1 MLEVVLQVLSISAI
15 TTTIALFF
23 CGIPICMQIRR
34 QGAVGDI
41 SGVPFLMG
49 VLGGSF
55 WLRYGLLKMDYT
67 MIIVN
72 VVGVSFMAFYCVFF
86 LVYSLPKKTFTFQLI
101 LVVSMISGMV
111 VWMAVK
117 PNLDY
122 LGIICMTFNI
132 MNFGAPL
139 AGLGVVLKNREV
151 STLPLPMC
159 VANFLVS
166 SQWCLY
172 GNLVADIY
180 IIIPNGIGMFLAIVQ
195 LSLFVVLPIREN
207 EKSPLEKLANWFTGR
222 SKLEKKEKDLEA
234 GECSTTPPP
243 SPQKVANSID
253 IDDDAESE
261 INERFEKLM
270 AESSTS
276 DSRRGSGDFMG
287 RPPSYKS
294 RSSSVPDISSL

>member
-1 MLEVVLQVLSISAI
+1 MLETVLQVLSISAI

-23 CGIPICMQIRR
+23 CGIPICLQIRR

-72 VVGVSFMAFYCVFF
+72 VVGVTTMTSYCIFF
-86 LVYSLPKKTFTFQLI
+86 LFYSLPKKAFAGQLA
-101 LVVSMISGMV
+101 LVTSAIGGMV
-111 VWMAVK
+111 LWIALK

-139 AGLGVVLKNREV
+139 AGLGVVLRNREV

-195 LSLFVVLPIREN
+195 LALFVVLPRHEN

-222 SKLEKKEKDLEA
+222 DNETKKDLEQ
-234 GECSTTPPP
+234 GECSTAPS
-243 SPQKVANSID
+243 SPQKVPND
-253 IDDDAESE
+253 IDAGLH
-261 INERFEKLM
+261 ERFEKLM
-270 AESSTS
+270 AETS
-276 DSRRGSGDFMG
+276 ATESRRGSSDFMG

-294 RSSSVPDISSL
+294 RSSSVPDISSLQSA

>member
-72 VVGVSFMAFYCVFF
+72 VVGVSFMASYCIFF
-86 LVYSLPKKTFTFQLI
+86 LFYSLPKKTFTCQLI
-101 LVVSMISGMV
+101 LVVSTITGMV
-111 VWMAVK
+111 LWIALK

-195 LSLFVVLPIREN
+195 LSLFVVLPIRED

-222 SKLEKKEKDLEA
+222 DNKEKDLEV
-234 GECSTTPPP
+234 GECSEPS
-243 SPQKVANSID
+243 SPQKVPSD
-253 IDDDAESE
+253 ISAGGLHEK
-261 INERFEKLM
+261 FEKLM
-270 AESSTS
+270 AENAG
-276 DSRRGSGDFMG
+276 SRRASIDFLG

-294 RSSSVPDISSL
+294 RSSSVPDISSLKSA

>member
-55 WLRYGLLKMDYT
+55 WLRYGLLKMDYV

-72 VVGVSFMAFYCVFF
+72 VVGVACMAFYCVFF
-86 LVYSLPKKTFTFQLI
+86 LIYSLPKKTFTCQLI
-101 LVVSMISGMV
+101 LVTSTIGGMV
-111 VWMAVK
+111 LWIALK

-122 LGIICMTFNI
+122 LGVICMTFNI

-172 GNLVADIY
+172 GNLVSDIY

-195 LSLFVVLPIREN
+195 LALFVVLPIREN
-207 EKSPLEKLANWFTGR
+207 EKSPLEKLASWFTGR
-222 SKLEKKEKDLEA
+222 DSKVKDLER
-234 GECSTTPPP
+234 GDCIVSSPPS
-243 SPQKVANSID
+243 SPQKVP
-253 IDDDAESE
+253 
-261 INERFEKLM
+261 NETRSDVEDKFDKLM
-270 AESSTS
+270 AETSSTIPS
-276 DSRRGSGDFMG
+276 DSRRGSMG
-287 RPPSYKS
+287 SPPSYKS
-294 RSSSVPDISSL
+294 RSSSDPDLSSIQSP

>member
-1 MLEVVLQVLSISAI
+1 MIEVVLQVLSISAI

-72 VVGVSFMAFYCVFF
+72 VVGVFCMAVYCIFF
-86 LVYSLPKKTFTFQLI
+86 LIYSLPKKTFTCQLI
-101 LVVSMISGMV
+101 LVTSTITGMV
-111 VWMAVK
+111 VWIAFK

-139 AGLGVVLKNREV
+139 AGLGVVLRNREV

-172 GNLVADIY
+172 GNLVQDIY

-195 LSLFVVLPIREN
+195 LSLFIVLPRREN

-222 SKLEKKEKDLEA
+222 DRNKKEKDLET
-234 GECSTTPPP
+234 GECSEPS
-243 SPQKVANSID
+243 SPQKIPSDVH
-253 IDDDAESE
+253 EKL
-261 INERFEKLM
+261 EKLM
-270 AESSTS
+270 AAEASSE
-276 DSRRGSGDFMG
+276 SRRCSADFMG

-294 RSSSVPDISSL
+294 RSSSVPDISSIQS

>member
-1 MLEVVLQVLSISAI
+1 
-15 TTTIALFF
+15 
-23 CGIPICMQIRR
+23 MQIRR

-86 LVYSLPKKTFTFQLI
+86 LVYSLPKKTFTYQLI
-101 LVVSMISGMV
+101 LVASTISGMV
-111 VWMAVK
+111 VWIALK

-172 GNLVADIY
+172 GNLVSDIY

-222 SKLEKKEKDLEA
+222 GKAEKKEKDLEG
-234 GECSTTPPP
+234 GECSTTPP
-243 SPQKVANSID
+243 SPQKVPNDCID
-253 IDDDAESE
+253 SEE

-270 AESSTS
+270 TESSS
-276 DSRRGSGDFMG
+276 DSRRGSADFG

-294 RSSSVPDISSL
+294 RSSSVPDISSLQ

>member
-49 VLGGSF
+49 FLGGSF
-55 WLRYGLLKMDYT
+55 WLRYGFLKMDYT

-72 VVGVSFMAFYCVFF
+72 VVGVSFMASYCIFF
-86 LVYSLPKKTFTFQLI
+86 LYYSLPKKTFSLQLT
-101 LVVSMISGMV
+101 LVVSTVTGMV
-111 VWMAVK
+111 VWIALK
-117 PNLDY
+117 PNIDY
-122 LGIICMTFNI
+122 LGVICMTFNI

-195 LSLFVVLPIREN
+195 LSLFIVLPIREN

-222 SKLEKKEKDLEA
+222 DQKEKDLEA
-234 GECSTTPPP
+234 ASEPS
-243 SPQKVANSID
+243 SPQKVPN
-253 IDDDAESE
+253 EE
-261 INERFEKLM
+261 ISSERFEKLM
-270 AESSTS
+270 AETTE
-276 DSRRGSGDFMG
+276 SRRESIDFLG

-294 RSSSVPDISSL
+294 RSSSVPDVSSVQSV